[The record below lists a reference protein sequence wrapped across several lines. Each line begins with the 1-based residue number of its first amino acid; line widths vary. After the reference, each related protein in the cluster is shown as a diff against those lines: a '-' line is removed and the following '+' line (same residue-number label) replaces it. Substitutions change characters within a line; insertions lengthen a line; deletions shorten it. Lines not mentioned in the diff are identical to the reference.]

1 MCESKV
7 VLLKNGRETVVME
20 DVVRIEIDGE
30 KIKLY
35 GILGESSEVE
45 GKITLMDMKEHRIVV
60 EG

>member
-1 MCESKV
+1 
-7 VLLKNGRETVVME
+7 LLKNGRETVVME